1 MVAPLLFW
9 ILRRKKWLGA
19 ASLIGFVGLVYCFES
34 QLTLINRSFHLGNVF
49 HFITGIASYYLWKH
63 LPENLQRRHWQAAF
77 WLALAGGL
85 ALLNLPYKIWFCT
98 MALILY
104 PRFHANSLPVLEW
117 AKRVLNSKPLQFLG
131 RTSYVTYLLHWI
143 VIELVLFW
151 LVNSFPDWRPSRLL
165 LAIICTVAVYPIT
178 YLISDLVH
186 RYLEIPCIK
195 IPKIWRQAPAAG
207 STKQPV
213 V

>member
-1 MVAPLLFW
+1 M
-9 ILRRKKWLGA
+9 
-19 ASLIGFVGLVYCFES
+19 
-34 QLTLINRSFHLGNVF
+34 
-49 HFITGIASYYLWKH
+49 
-63 LPENLQRRHWQAAF
+63 
-77 WLALAGGL
+77 
-85 ALLNLPYKIWFCT
+85 
-98 MALILY
+98 
-104 PRFHANSLPVLEW
+104 
-117 AKRVLNSKPLQFLG
+117 
-131 RTSYVTYLLHWI
+131 TYLLHWI